1 MPAAPL
7 HAVRIVD
14 LSRYV
19 AGPICTM
26 QLADLGAEVVK
37 VENPVRGDDSRHITP
52 PDAGGEA
59 YYYLA
64 FNRNKQ
70 SLALDFRTE
79 QGREVLH
86 DLLAVSD
93 VLVENFRS
101 DVLPRYGLDYAA
113 LRDRHPHLI
122 YCSISGYGR
131 DGPMANRGGI
141 DTILQAE
148 SGFMAYNGDSAGS
161 PMRHPLAVVDIA
173 TGMYAA
179 QCVLAALYARRDS
192 GRGQFIDMALL
203 DSSFAMVSHIA
214 QYYLTGG
221 EDPPRAG
228 NQHPSVAP
236 SDMYETPSGPF
247 YLSVTNDRLFER
259 LCRDV
264 LDRPDLLDDPRFAGN
279 RARAANRESL
289 SAVLGAIFADDEREA
304 WLVKCAAAGLPA
316 GAVRSVSQAAESPE
330 IAARGMV
337 VTVDHPTAGSLRLV
351 GSPHKLSDTPAAAP
365 SPPPLLG
372 EHTEAVLR
380 GLLEYD
386 ETRIAALRA
395 DSTIR

>member
-1 MPAAPL
+1 MPAPL
-7 HAVRIVD
+7 HDVRILD

-26 QLADLGAEVVK
+26 QLADLGAEVIK
-37 VENPVRGDDSRHITP
+37 VEDPVRGDDSRHITP
-52 PDAGGEA
+52 PEIGGES
-59 YYYLA
+59 YYYLS

-70 SLALDFRTE
+70 SLGLDFRTE
-79 QGREVLH
+79 AGRDVMH

-101 DVLPRYGLDYAA
+101 DVMPRYALDYDSVRA
-113 LRDRHPHLI
+113 RHPHLV

-148 SGFMAYNGDSAGS
+148 SGFMAYNGDPAGG
-161 PMRHPLAVVDIA
+161 PMRHPLALVDIA

-179 QCVLAALYARRDS
+179 QSILGALYARRET
-192 GRGQFIDMALL
+192 GRGQFLDMALL
-203 DSSFAMVSHIA
+203 DSSFAMISHIA

-221 EDPPRAG
+221 DTPPRAG

-236 SDMYETPSGPF
+236 VDKYDTPTGPF
-247 YLSVTNDRLFER
+247 YLSVTNDRLFDK

-264 LDRPDLLDDPRFAGN
+264 LSRPELLDDPRFADN
-279 RARAANRESL
+279 PTRAANREVL
-289 SAVLGAIFADDEREA
+289 SALLGEIFAGGERDD
-304 WLVKCAAAGLPA
+304 WLAKFDAAGLPS
-316 GAVRSVSQAAESPE
+316 GAVRQVSEAAESPE

-337 VTVDHPTAGSLRLV
+337 ATVDHPTAGALRV
-351 GSPHKLSDTPAAAP
+351 VASPHKLSDTPAAAP

-372 EHTEAVLR
+372 EHTEPLMR
-380 GLLEYD
+380 GLLGYD
-386 ETRIAALRA
+386 DGRIAALRE
-395 DSTIR
+395 DNTIR